1 MDIQAIAH
9 SVLGTRADLDV
20 LRDGVPDL
28 AESFDNRMEELRKR
42 FVTEVDRVFD
52 ENRRNYELAHDR
64 RIDDHKTLPERFEQ
78 LKSNLNDRLVEFL
91 HISSLSTKIVRIPYA

>member
-1 MDIQAIAH
+1 M
-9 SVLGTRADLDV
+9 LGTRADLDV
-20 LRDGVPDL
+20 LRDGVSDL
-28 AESFDNRMEELRKR
+28 AESLDNRMEELRKR

-64 RIDDHKTLPERFEQ
+64 RIDDHKTLHEQ
-78 LKSNLNDRLVEFL
+78 LKSNLNDRFVEFL